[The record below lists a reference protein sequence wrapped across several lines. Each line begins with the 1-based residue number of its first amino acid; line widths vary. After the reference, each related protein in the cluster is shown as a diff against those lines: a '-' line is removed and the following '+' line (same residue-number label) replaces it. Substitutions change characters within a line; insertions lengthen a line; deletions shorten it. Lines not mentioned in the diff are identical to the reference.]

1 MTKENS
7 KRKILVTALA
17 GFTAAQG
24 VAGNLSTVYAKGA
37 QEDTSSKEE
46 TKQAQKEASKKEQL
60 EAQIKEAQ
68 EKVDAAQKE
77 ADAKNAEAEAAK
89 QEVGTANQAYTSQN
103 TVVQTGYDTL
113 NSVIATI
120 IK

>member
-7 KRKILVTALA
+7 KRKILVTALV

-46 TKQAQKEASKKEQL
+46 ETKQAQKEASKKG
-60 EAQIKEAQ
+60 A
-68 EKVDAAQKE
+68 VRST
-77 ADAKNAEAEAAK
+77 N
-89 QEVGTANQAYTSQN
+89 
-103 TVVQTGYDTL
+103 
-113 NSVIATI
+113 
-120 IK
+120 

>member
-46 TKQAQKEASKKEQL
+46 TKLKRKLLKK
-60 EAQIKEAQ
+60 
-68 EKVDAAQKE
+68 
-77 ADAKNAEAEAAK
+77 
-89 QEVGTANQAYTSQN
+89 
-103 TVVQTGYDTL
+103 
-113 NSVIATI
+113 NS
-120 IK
+120 

>member
-24 VAGNLSTVYAKGA
+24 VAGNLTTVYAKGA

-46 TKQAQKEASKKEQL
+46 TKQAQKEASKK
-60 EAQIKEAQ
+60 
-68 EKVDAAQKE
+68 
-77 ADAKNAEAEAAK
+77 
-89 QEVGTANQAYTSQN
+89 S
-103 TVVQTGYDTL
+103 
-113 NSVIATI
+113 S
-120 IK
+120 

>member
-7 KRKILVTALA
+7 KRKILVTALV

-46 TKQAQKEASKKEQL
+46 TK
-60 EAQIKEAQ
+60 
-68 EKVDAAQKE
+68 
-77 ADAKNAEAEAAK
+77 
-89 QEVGTANQAYTSQN
+89 
-103 TVVQTGYDTL
+103 
-113 NSVIATI
+113 
-120 IK
+120 